1 MKELETAILQA
12 QLAALAGSLLALGA
26 MFWALYF
33 VIKAA
38 IRDGIRESGL
48 VDRQRPPL
56 PTPAIGP
63 DTMPMPDMRAER

>member
-1 MKELETAILQA
+1 MKELEAALLQA
-12 QLAALAGSLLALGA
+12 QLAALAGSFLVLGA

-56 PTPAIGP
+56 PTPRLGQDTIPGP
-63 DTMPMPDMRAER
+63 DIRAER